1 MRPCYTIDKKQT
13 KLFQYGFSRWSINKM
28 VNIKE
33 SANNYVDKSI
43 KNISELKSVSVDSDI
58 KQETFT
64 KEDGETFTISYIEVN
79 EEKFRIPDMVLKQLK
94 VMLEDDKSLEQFKVL
109 KSGSGLATS
118 YQVVKV

>member
-1 MRPCYTIDKKQT
+1 
-13 KLFQYGFSRWSINKM
+13 M